1 MASCQSQAAVNTAF
15 ATWLATAMYCFQL
28 PGSRLRATGGLFVW
42 LGAVAATGQGQAQQC
57 HERQRAQARGE
68 GSRHA
73 DLPMMTVYMLRQ
85 TLPGRLL
92 IPVGRV

>member
-1 MASCQSQAAVNTAF
+1 MRS
-15 ATWLATAMYCFQL
+15 
-28 PGSRLRATGGLFVW
+28 GGLVVW
-42 LGAVAATGQGQAQQC
+42 LGAVAAAGQGQAQQC